1 MSTATA
7 RRTSA
12 ERTER
17 KLSVVP
23 AAPFQ
28 APRTPFVIVVVA
40 ILAAGLV
47 GLLLLNTALAQGSF
61 RVHDLQRNTAALQ
74 DREQQLQIAVD
85 AADNPAR
92 LAAAARHLGL
102 VAAEDP
108 GFLRLSDGRI
118 LGAPHKASPPPK
130 KHPTVSPQASATA
143 SAQATPATST
153 KPAAATKP
161 TPHASTK
168 PSPQPSAHP
177 SPRPTPTHGGHG

>member
-7 RRTSA
+7 RRAST

-23 AAPFQ
+23 APPYQ

-61 RVHDLQRNTAALQ
+61 RVHDLQRKTAALQ

-85 AADNPAR
+85 SANNPAR

-102 VAAEDP
+102 VAADDP

-118 LGAPHKASPPPK
+118 LGEPHAATPPPK
-130 KHPTVSPQASATA
+130 KAPVATASPKASATPVLQPTA
-143 SAQATPATST
+143 ST
-153 KPAAATKP
+153 ATKP
-161 TPHASTK
+161 TTHASTQPSTK
-168 PSPQPSAHP
+168 PSTHP
-177 SPRPTPTHGGHG
+177 PHPTPAPGVHR